1 MSWTGHNANELG
13 YWIQKVNDLGN
24 EEKEQCFGEMAKD
37 SNDSKDHSWEIAED
51 VSNKDLAGVLISF
64 EESNGSNKIGDH

>member
-1 MSWTGHNANELG
+1 
-13 YWIQKVNDLGN
+13 
-24 EEKEQCFGEMAKD
+24 MAKD